1 LIATGAFEYGDLGV
15 SGYADSLIQ
24 DNDRRCASVLL
35 RITGQKPPRRSRLER
50 TEVPVTQ
57 DELATMAGLSRTTLV
72 QVLRRWEHR
81 GLIEQGYRTLR
92 IVDVPALRG
101 GRGGR
106 VTGHHCGLAPQD
118 RCGTDHGFQTTAS
131 RRFRL

>member
-1 LIATGAFEYGDLGV
+1 
-15 SGYADSLIQ
+15 
-24 DNDRRCASVLL
+24 VLL

-57 DELATMAGLSRTTLV
+57 DELATMSGLSRTTLV

-92 IVDVPALRG
+92 IVDVPALKAVEAG
-101 GRGGR
+101 G
-106 VTGHHCGLAPQD
+106 
-118 RCGTDHGFQTTAS
+118 
-131 RRFRL
+131 